1 MFWRY
6 SKCFLFAQKK
16 KDFNNEKISINIP
29 NRIIFSTDKAE
40 FGWNLLNSL
49 DVTSIVDENF
59 ILDLF
64 INKNLRISKLSSTEI
79 VKFINFIVHIYFL
92 KSPNMAIQKHLSS
105 YSPEKPQDN
114 GSFNIERILEI
125 IALFEQKQLTVP
137 QERQLDICL
146 IFVKE
151 ISRIQ
156 LPREVN
162 DIKLFQAHTSKIAEY
177 FRKVSIQ
184 NEDRLRLLEFLYSEL
199 TKSGSAT
206 PTPLMALG
214 FLVIPDSMITQA
226 IEFFFKTLEWN
237 GRKTEQ
243 SIVTS
248 IKTLISWLRTSMP
261 VPLDLWIVKTISV
274 LSSNGFND
282 LVDAI
287 GRENIK
293 EAILT
298 LLFPAFQTKTIPV
311 IQAIFEYARNTKELL
326 DIILP
331 RTLNLLKNLESNESE
346 VYDAFVELICDTLG
360 SIDHNDEKYKDLVST

>member
-1 MFWRY
+1 MR
-6 SKCFLFAQKK
+6 KKK

-162 DIKLFQAHTSKIAEY
+162 DIKLFQAHTLKIAEY